1 MTMNKPTV
9 ASILEKVNA
18 LALKSPQDFD
28 KYEALALAEQLVR
41 IASISQHEKANFYS
55 VGLQEIRSRME
66 KPPIQFKA
74 YFLTIFSDKHYS
86 RITESLNKVEKS
98 FEKSYRTKQF
108 REPFRQQPR
117 RSMVCFRCGRPFH
130 MAVRCRTNPYQAGPR
145 DFPARRNNNAD
156 RA

>member
-1 MTMNKPTV
+1 MMTMNKPTV

-98 FEKSYRTKQF
+98 FEKSCRTQQF

-117 RSMVCFRCGRPFH
+117 RSRC
-130 MAVRCRTNPYQAGPR
+130 ASDVRIRVTWQWDAH
-145 DFPARRNNNAD
+145 
-156 RA
+156 